1 MQCCFK
7 IHLTFQAI
15 SPVVPFQVCPVPTV
29 RTCYRRCVIG
39 MCIRVINVQEK
50 GILQNERLFFII
62 SLKKENHHS
71 LVNVQNAQQPNW
83 NNRKIASIT
92 REKEIEAED
101 KKIVCL
107 RKTELSF
114 HRTDIVEERVF
125 GTLNT
130 HRCRLDRKIL
140 TNLSSPY
147 IIYSFKLLTDFSVS
161 CSQASLVATRRHKAV
176 IMCSSGSCP
185 NGG

>member
-62 SLKKENHHS
+62 SLKEENHHS
-71 LVNVQNAQQPNW
+71 LVMFKMH
-83 NNRKIASIT
+83 NNLT
-92 REKEIEAED
+92 ETTEK
-101 KKIVCL
+101 
-107 RKTELSF
+107 
-114 HRTDIVEERVF
+114 
-125 GTLNT
+125 
-130 HRCRLDRKIL
+130 
-140 TNLSSPY
+140 
-147 IIYSFKLLTDFSVS
+147 
-161 CSQASLVATRRHKAV
+161 
-176 IMCSSGSCP
+176 
-185 NGG
+185 